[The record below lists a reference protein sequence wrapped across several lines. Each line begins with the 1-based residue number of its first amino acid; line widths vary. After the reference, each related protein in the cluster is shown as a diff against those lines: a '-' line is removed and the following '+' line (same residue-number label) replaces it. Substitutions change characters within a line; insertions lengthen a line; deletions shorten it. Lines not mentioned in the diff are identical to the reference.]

1 MTERIESL
9 EKLLA
14 DGQDNALLRY
24 SLGNAYL
31 DTDAKLAAQHFERA
45 LDFDSNYSAAWKLL
59 GKAHT
64 QSNNEAAAIIAYQ
77 NGIAIAKQNGDLQ
90 AMKEMQVF
98 LQRLTKNAAK
108 P

>member
-1 MTERIESL
+1 MTKQIENL

-31 DTDAKLAAQHFERA
+31 DTDAELAAQHFEQA
-45 LDFDSNYSAAWKLL
+45 LGFDSHYSAAWKLL
-59 GKAHT
+59 GKARA
-64 QSNNEAAAIIAYQ
+64 QINDQAGAIIAYQ
-77 NGIAIAKQNGDLQ
+77 RGIEVAKQNGDLQ

-98 LQRLTKNAAK
+98 LKRLTKNAAK